1 MREDLEVVRRIG
13 GVTAPCP
20 LQSAYIGSTRS
31 IGSLPSPLTRGLNRG
46 FLFLQREECRIAT
59 LDRELEA
66 DGLGVQLQQEG
77 DRVVVRAWG
86 ELDIASAKEFEA
98 RLREAIRESS
108 FGVIL
113 DLGAVTFIDSTG
125 LRVLISAATLA
136 HASRREFIVLRES
149 AQVLQVIETS
159 GVEDLL
165 PLAD

>member
-1 MREDLEVVRRIG
+1 MAI
-13 GVTAPCP
+13 
-20 LQSAYIGSTRS
+20 
-31 IGSLPSPLTRGLNRG
+31 
-46 FLFLQREECRIAT
+46 

-77 DRVVVRAWG
+77 ERVVVRAWG
-86 ELDIASAKEFEA
+86 ELDLSSAREFEVK
-98 RLREAIRESS
+98 LRQAIRESS

-125 LRVLISAATLA
+125 LRVLISAATLS
-136 HASRREFIVLRES
+136 HATRRELILLRGS

>member
-13 GVTAPCP
+13 GTNAPGP
-20 LQSAYIGSTRS
+20 LKAAYIGS
-31 IGSLPSPLTRGLNRG
+31 G
-46 FLFLQREECRIAT
+46 EECCMAT

-66 DGLGVQLQQEG
+66 DGLGVELEREG
-77 DRVVVRAWG
+77 ERVVVRAWG
-86 ELDIASAKEFEA
+86 ELDLSSAKEFEA
-98 RLREAIRESS
+98 KLRQAIRASS

-125 LRVLISAATLA
+125 LRVLISAATLS
-136 HASRREFIVLRES
+136 HASRRELIVLRGS
-149 AQVLQVIETS
+149 AQVLQAIETS